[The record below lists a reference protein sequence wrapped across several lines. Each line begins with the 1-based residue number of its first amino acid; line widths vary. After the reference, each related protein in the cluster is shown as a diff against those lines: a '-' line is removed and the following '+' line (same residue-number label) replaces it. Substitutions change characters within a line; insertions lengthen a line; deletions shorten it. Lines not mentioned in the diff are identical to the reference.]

1 MVQAAATAAQGPVT
15 PSRQLGAARGPRR
28 TPASRTKKPYTR
40 PALASQGSSSSLA
53 AAEYET
59 DAAPGFMH
67 GMRSLVAR
75 LWGTSLKS
83 SSSTAAP
90 APNSAA
96 DSHKCTAE
104 SNSDMR
110 IVAESAQASAM
121 QPVAA
126 TASIAREEVA
136 TFGRH
141 AATVS
146 EHSRSRRPTVESVF
160 APSPFAYN
168 KKLATATPS
177 VANLRDVERVRDQPS
192 TLSRRHSVGRI
203 DLRRPRLS
211 VGVSHSSF
219 QSGLADGDD
228 PAQCLS
234 PSGARRLL
242 STLNSIN
249 SPILDARGR
258 LASGLP
264 SAVGVASGLQYS
276 ATAGERLAS
285 LPLRRL
291 PVSLLALS
299 DTPNKIHRSPL
310 SDSANV
316 LDKETLR
323 RSSSLRGTLR
333 SQNTAPSLARTIQM
347 KQARKAVAERLLQYK
362 SAESSYA
369 GSDASSCSAA
379 HSPLSAAPELFE
391 DAPVAGVVHSREED
405 EEQTASKRRRAA
417 SGGAVRLSGDGE
429 LDGVAKRASGARVGR
444 PKQAT
449 GKRLGRAGRSLST
462 VDSNIKWRFSARL
475 APASDDEADS
485 SSESDE
491 DREALTAKVPLSKIR
506 GGELLGLSQHLT
518 TSTQS
523 TSSGVGLSAVR
534 STGFGSTRMPIP
546 IFSEPETKETAPAV
560 APPAASASTTA
571 PLLSFAPVPAPAVP
585 VSESAPAEAV
595 PVAKTIVPASS
606 SLFSGISFK
615 PASEAAVASKPEAEK
630 PTAPVA
636 PAASSASLFS
646 FSKPAETAE
655 KPADVP
661 DNTSEVPTAPTTP
674 VFSCVKT
681 SAADTSSSVKPIA
694 DTWGKSTA
702 LSGAFGVKAPTA
714 DTTGATTP
722 ELAPKPVTSA
732 PTFSF
737 NLSKPAASA
746 STAEASKPA
755 AAPSLFSLGSIAPSA
770 PATTTAA
777 AEDKP
782 KTGGSFNFGSFGAPS
797 SSDAP
802 NILTTKRARGDE
814 AAEPASAASKP
825 VFNFQSAATGGGSGG
840 FNFASSAST
849 SATQLFGSQASKDA
863 GSTAAVAAPAAAASG
878 FGSTSAFSL
887 GAAAPSASTSTASK
901 PFTFDF
907 GAKPVAAPEKVVDT
921 TMDSSDS
928 NVATSAPGSIF
939 GSGTAPL
946 FGTPS
951 NKAPAASTS
960 TFSFGGST
968 FGGSAA
974 AKPSTGPAEVST
986 PIFGGFGQSTTAGSA
1001 VQEPAAKKPMFS
1013 LGASVGTPGA
1023 SIFESASIATPS
1035 TTNFTNAVAA
1045 VPTPAFGA
1053 AAATPSVLG
1062 FGSAVSS
1069 AATPAST
1076 GFNFGAKPSLQQSN
1090 TFGSISSQLGT
1101 SGFGN
1106 TSTSSTGGGN
1116 AFGSM
1121 VTTQPISNGFG
1132 NTQPTQSTGSVFGN
1146 AQPSQPTSNVFGS
1159 TQPAQTTNSM
1169 FGNTQPSQSASNV
1182 FGNSQPPQTTSG
1194 AFGASS
1200 GGLGFGSNSG
1210 QRNVSTGSFNFGN
1223 STSSTTGAGGFGQ
1236 QQQQPASSA
1245 VPSFGGQS
1253 GGFGS
1258 TASNS
1263 AFGGASNTS
1272 AFGGPSNTSAFGG
1285 PSNTSGFGGASNT
1298 SAFGGPSNTSAFG
1311 AGPSAPTSQFQFGQS
1326 NQTPSTT
1333 GFRFGAPPAAGSA
1346 PQTPFQ
1352 FTSNASV
1359 QEGGPPTSLFQIGG
1373 VAQHSS
1379 TGVGGGMSLGRVTGA
1394 SNASAT
1400 SQGRRI
1406 ARPRGRRH

>member
-53 AAEYET
+53 AAEYES

-104 SNSDMR
+104 SNSGMR
-110 IVAESAQASAM
+110 IVAESVQASAM
-121 QPVAA
+121 QPAAA

-146 EHSRSRRPTVESVF
+146 EHIRSRRPTVESVF

-192 TLSRRHSVGRI
+192 TLSRRHSV
-203 DLRRPRLS
+203 
-211 VGVSHSSF
+211 
-219 QSGLADGDD
+219 
-228 PAQCLS
+228 
-234 PSGARRLL
+234 
-242 STLNSIN
+242 
-249 SPILDARGR
+249 
-258 LASGLP
+258 
-264 SAVGVASGLQYS
+264 
-276 ATAGERLAS
+276 
-285 LPLRRL
+285 
-291 PVSLLALS
+291 
-299 DTPNKIHRSPL
+299 
-310 SDSANV
+310 
-316 LDKETLR
+316 
-323 RSSSLRGTLR
+323 
-333 SQNTAPSLARTIQM
+333 
-347 KQARKAVAERLLQYK
+347 
-362 SAESSYA
+362 
-369 GSDASSCSAA
+369 
-379 HSPLSAAPELFE
+379 
-391 DAPVAGVVHSREED
+391 AGVVHLREED

-429 LDGVAKRASGARVGR
+429 LDDAAKRASGVRVGR
-444 PKQAT
+444 SKQT
-449 GKRLGRAGRSLST
+449 NGKRLGRAGRSLST
-462 VDSNIKWRFSARL
+462 ADSNIKWRFSARL

-571 PLLSFAPVPAPAVP
+571 PLLSFAPVPAPVVP

-615 PASEAAVASKPEAEK
+615 PASEAALASKPEAEK

-636 PAASSASLFS
+636 PAASSASLFN
-646 FSKPAETAE
+646 FGKPAETAE

-674 VFSCVKT
+674 VFSFVKT

-722 ELAPKPVTSA
+722 ELAPKPATSA

-782 KTGGSFNFGSFGAPS
+782 KTGGSFNFGSFGAAS

-825 VFNFQSAATGGGSGG
+825 GFNFQSAATGGGSSGG

-849 SATQLFGSQASKDA
+849 SATQLFGSQASKDP

-960 TFSFGGST
+960 TFNFGGST

-974 AKPSTGPAEVST
+974 AKPSTGPAEPST
-986 PIFGGFGQSTTAGSA
+986 PIFGGCGQSTTAGSA

-1132 NTQPTQSTGSVFGN
+1132 NAQSAQSTGSVFGN

-1159 TQPAQTTNSM
+1159 TQPAQTTSSM
-1169 FGNTQPSQSASNV
+1169 FGNTQPAQSASNV

-1236 QQQQPASSA
+1236 QQQPASSA

-1258 TASNS
+1258 TASNP

-1333 GFRFGAPPAAGSA
+1333 GFRFGASPAAGSA